1 MEKPTAKRERTL
13 KELYESPHR
22 PKFSKVMEL
31 QELKGLKNEAK
42 VSEFWLDRYNQT
54 VLFLIEYHSIEQ
66 SKQLN

>member
-1 MEKPTAKRERTL
+1 M
-13 KELYESPHR
+13 
-22 PKFSKVMEL
+22 MEL

-54 VLFLIEYHSIEQ
+54 VLFLIEYNSIEQ